1 MYNTH
6 PPRPCDGYPAGGET
20 MQPLPRSFSEREDPA
35 RRWPFG
41 GLRDTPLFLVVVVV
55 VVVVAAAVNGVM
67 LGVVSIEKPNYT
79 KSPRELS
86 TW

>member
-1 MYNTH
+1 VDH
-6 PPRPCDGYPAGGET
+6 GGVQHVRRVPATGIRQEKRRCSRCHA
-20 MQPLPRSFSEREDPA
+20 PSRSEKIPREDD
-35 RRWPFG
+35 R
-41 GLRDTPLFLVVVVV
+41 LRDTPLFLVVVVV
-55 VVVVAAAVNGVM
+55 VVVAAVNGVM